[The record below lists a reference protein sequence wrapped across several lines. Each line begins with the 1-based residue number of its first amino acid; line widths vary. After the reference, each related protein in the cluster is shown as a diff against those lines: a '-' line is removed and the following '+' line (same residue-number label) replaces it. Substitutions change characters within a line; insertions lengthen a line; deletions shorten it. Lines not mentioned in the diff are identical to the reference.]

1 MSDGGRLSPVRL
13 DTRSPEEKGQPG
25 WAERGQGRG
34 ARAAECHLGT
44 GVRQILSCFGLEL
57 ALRFLSGS
65 TGGGIP
71 GCLEE
76 ICR

>member
-1 MSDGGRLSPVRL
+1 MMGPSCLLSGWTLARLKKMVSPGGQRE
-13 DTRSPEEKGQPG
+13 D
-25 WAERGQGRG
+25 RG

-44 GVRQILSCFGLEL
+44 GVRQISSCSGLEL